1 MLQQKAQGVAR
12 LATAI
17 ALIEAF
23 FRSIRGLVLVK
34 GAQGFVVAAFLLHF
48 DGVVLEQLDQVDRGF

>member
-1 MLQQKAQGVAR
+1 VLQQKAQGVAR

-17 ALIEAF
+17 ALLEAF
-23 FRSIRGLVLVK
+23 SRSIRVLVK

-48 DGVVLEQLDQVDRGF
+48 DGVVLEQLDQVDRGY